1 MRSTILWDTL
11 WRWFSSWAYPR
22 RLGEQREDWSYET
35 DQRCWLARATTL
47 AISVLLIL
55 GLVALV
61 TYVSVTGGDDPPIVE
76 ARPLDGEI
84 RHEGEVYLLPVEA
97 TNRGGRT
104 AEEVLI
110 KAAPVV
116 GGGTTEE
123 SEFTIDFLAGGETA
137 EGTVVFATDPLSGDL
152 LIDVAS
158 FR

>member
-1 MRSTILWDTL
+1 MRPTSDAGSRERPSVSATD
-11 WRWFSSWAYPR
+11 RQEEA
-22 RLGEQREDWSYET
+22 GERGRSPAEW
-35 DQRCWLARATTL
+35 TTL
-47 AISVLLIL
+47 AIGVLLIL

-110 KAAPVV
+110 KAELVV
-116 GGGTTEE
+116 IDGTTEE